1 MQFIYFIKLE
11 IMQYFNDKVSN
22 NAHVEILKIQV
33 YKILKFT
40 LCQNSCCGSIFTFSS
55 FFALCNFVRIYV
67 RDAERALAFLMADSC
82 SAASAAAAASPRHP
96 ATLRYLAK
104 LRAAI
109 SSASSICFL

>member
-11 IMQYFNDKVSN
+11 IMQYFNKLN

-33 YKILKFT
+33 YEIIKFMF
-40 LCQNSCCGSIFTFSS
+40 CSPFSLLAAS
-55 FFALCNFVRIYV
+55 LCNFVRIYA

-82 SAASAAAAASPRHP
+82 SAAAAASPRHP

>member
-11 IMQYFNDKVSN
+11 IMQYFNKLN

-33 YKILKFT
+33 YEIIKFMF
-40 LCQNSCCGSIFTFSS
+40 CSPFSLLAAS
-55 FFALCNFVRIYV
+55 LCNFVRIYA

-96 ATLRYLAK
+96 ASLRYLAK